1 MKIAQDSVKR
11 AFLSGMFALIP
22 LTITAWLTYY
32 IIKRIYV
39 TFQFMRGVLPEEYRN
54 LFISKVAV
62 FVGSTVIFFF
72 LIVLIGYLVKTIV
85 GRAVRKSIEHFLM
98 TIPVVSSVYSL
109 FKDFLELIQRY
120 QNKNE
125 FKQVVFVEY
134 PHRDKW
140 VVAFLTGECSP
151 RFSPDERKYY
161 TVFMPSTPNPTT
173 GFLFIVP
180 EEDIRFTD
188 LSIEE
193 TFKLILSGG
202 FIKGDSMQGP
212 DSLDEN

>member
-1 MKIAQDSVKR
+1 MKIASDSVKR

-22 LTITAWLTYY
+22 LTVTGWLAIL
-32 IIKRIYV
+32 IIKKIYG
-39 TFQFMRGVLPEEYRN
+39 TFEFMRLVFPEAYRD
-54 LFISKVAV
+54 LFISKIAV
-62 FVGSTVIFFF
+62 FIGSTVIFFF
-72 LIVLIGYLVKTIV
+72 IIVLIGYLVKTIV

-98 TIPVVSSVYSL
+98 TIPLVSSVYSL
-109 FKDFLELIQRY
+109 FKDFLDLIQRY

-140 VVAFLTGECSP
+140 VVAFLTGQCSP
-151 RFSPDERKYY
+151 RFSPDGREFY

-173 GFLFIVP
+173 GFMFIVP
-180 EEDIRFTD
+180 KEDIRFTD

-202 FIKGDSMQGP
+202 FIKGDVAENA
-212 DSLDEN
+212 DE